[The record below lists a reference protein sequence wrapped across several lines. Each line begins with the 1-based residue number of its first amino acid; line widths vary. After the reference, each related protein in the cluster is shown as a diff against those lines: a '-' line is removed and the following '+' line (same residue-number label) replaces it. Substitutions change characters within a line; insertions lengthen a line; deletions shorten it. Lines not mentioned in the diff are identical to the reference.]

1 MMENIF
7 LEKMRYRT
15 WREYFFKKGIEN
27 YRIFFGKNEV
37 WRDVFFNEVQKMM
50 ERKKEIQGIENV
62 MFIYIFFFY

>member
-15 WREYFFKKGIEN
+15 WREYFLKKGIEN

-37 WRDVFFNEVQKMM
+37 WRDVFFNEV
-50 ERKKEIQGIENV
+50 
-62 MFIYIFFFY
+62 